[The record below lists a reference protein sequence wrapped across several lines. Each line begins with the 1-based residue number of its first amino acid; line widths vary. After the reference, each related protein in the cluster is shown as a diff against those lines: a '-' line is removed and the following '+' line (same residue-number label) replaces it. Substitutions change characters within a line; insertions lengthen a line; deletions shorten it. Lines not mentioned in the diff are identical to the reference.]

1 MRTKKVVQISDFD
14 IRRLLEQNGVQFVG
28 RSYGLATTKTITL
41 ECLLKVVK
49 EAINLNAS

>member
-1 MRTKKVVQISDFD
+1 MDKKQTVQISDFD

-28 RSYGLATTKTITL
+28 RSYGLTTTKTITL

-49 EAINLNAS
+49 EAIKLNAS